1 MVAPRRYMAENAAK
15 FSPVYSYRFD
25 TVPQNATIETGVR
38 LNLSLSYFRRDFS

>member
-1 MVAPRRYMAENAAK
+1 MIAPRRYMAENAAK

-38 LNLSLSYFRRDFS
+38 APPLPVDDVA